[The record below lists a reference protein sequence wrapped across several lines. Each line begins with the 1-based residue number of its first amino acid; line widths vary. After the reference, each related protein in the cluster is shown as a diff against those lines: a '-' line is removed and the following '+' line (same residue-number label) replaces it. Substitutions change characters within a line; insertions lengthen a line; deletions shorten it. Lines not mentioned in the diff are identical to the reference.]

1 MIAEVLAPLIVSIIC
16 QIYFPIPKPRITLSN
31 ATATIFKIG
40 HKKSFTVKDVCL
52 GFLSLPLLPGSN
64 CFTHDK
70 NPSITGFWSASQIA
84 DRWYFWLLIY
94 YEASG
99 IFLEQQAS
107 SLLYKRTYPSDSW
120 KRTWRWAQHFPQ
132 NKYTEW
138 PGGSEVIW
146 SYTMAHNPPIDF
158 LMSGVPSHNKDIC
171 WNWDIT
177 KHDSYLQYNV
187 ECFESDVRQLH

>member
-16 QIYFPIPKPRITLSN
+16 QIYFPIPKPRITLPN

-107 SLLYKRTYPSDSW
+107 SLLYKRNVSVRFMKEDLKVSATFPTKQIY
-120 KRTWRWAQHFPQ
+120 RVTWRF
-132 NKYTEW
+132 
-138 PGGSEVIW
+138 W
-146 SYTMAHNPPIDF
+146 SDLIIYDGT
-158 LMSGVPSHNKDIC
+158 
-171 WNWDIT
+171 
-177 KHDSYLQYNV
+177 
-187 ECFESDVRQLH
+187 